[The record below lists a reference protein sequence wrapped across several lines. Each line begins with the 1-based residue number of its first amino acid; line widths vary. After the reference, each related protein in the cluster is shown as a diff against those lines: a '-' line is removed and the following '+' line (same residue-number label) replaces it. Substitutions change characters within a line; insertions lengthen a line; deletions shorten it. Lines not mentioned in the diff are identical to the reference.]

1 LFKGFLSKM
10 EDNTME
16 EENEEKVE
24 EEAEEKVED
33 SAGEDKASNDE
44 EEGE

>member
-1 LFKGFLSKM
+1 
-10 EDNTME
+10 ME